1 MRAKG
6 FLAIIIIHFRQTL
19 AEYARARG
27 CPGRDQALPASCPQP
42 DCQVVGR
49 MVYWGRYTRTAL
61 TGVMIY
67 VLLIQRVRCQACGHT
82 QALLPDFLHPHRRYV
97 LSVMQQVVALYL
109 WSGLGFGQLLKRL
122 PGDGPAAETV
132 REWLTAFGYG
142 AGYLLWGRL
151 QRFVAG
157 LAPLATATP
166 TETPPALGRSRQ
178 ADLLARGVQL
188 WQWGEQL
195 YAHSKAV
202 VVQLDYQAGLLF
214 PYMLH
219 WLQQHGLP
227 PRLFWSPRLKG
238 TPRVPY

>member
-1 MRAKG
+1 
-6 FLAIIIIHFRQTL
+6 
-19 AEYARARG
+19 
-27 CPGRDQALPASCPQP
+27 
-42 DCQVVGR
+42 

-82 QALLPDFLHPHRRYV
+82 QSLLPDFLHPHRRYV
-97 LSVMQQVVALYL
+97 LSVMQQVVAWYL
-109 WSGLGFGQLLKRL
+109 WGGLGFGQLLKQL

-132 REWLTAFGYG
+132 REWLAAFGYG

-157 LAPLATATP
+157 LAPLATA
-166 TETPPALGRSRQ
+166 PPADKPPGLERSRQ
-178 ADLLARGVQL
+178 ANLLARGTQW

-195 YAHSKAV
+195 YAHSKAA
-202 VVQLDYQAGLLF
+202 VVQLAYQAGLFF
-214 PYMLH
+214 PFVLH
-219 WLQQHGLP
+219 WLQQQGLP
-227 PRLFWSPRLKG
+227 PRLFWSPRLEG